1 MLRFVSTSDLSDSY
15 RAFKIFDRNVDI
27 KMQTYKDKATAIR
40 KVEKGLKTRSLI
52 AKELGIPL
60 NTLSTYF
67 KNKENILSKSAAPS
81 KKDRKSLGIWKIL
94 KSMNAFTS
102 VLNRYAIKNSI

>member
-1 MLRFVSTSDLSDSY
+1 MLRFVPTSDLSDSY

-27 KMQTYKDKATAIR
+27 KMQTKATAIR
-40 KVEKGLKTRSLI
+40 KVEKGLKTRSMI

-94 KSMNAFTS
+94 KSMNVFTS